1 MQTLRQETA
10 TAETGTF
17 YFSDGGVGAVRK
29 GAGRPGNPGG
39 IQEESRGNPRR
50 IQGESKENPGGIQG
64 ESRGNS
70 GSRESEPRGVE
81 LR

>member
-50 IQGESKENPGGIQG
+50 IQGELGEQG
-64 ESRGNS
+64 KRAKRCGAEMKTRAG
-70 GSRESEPRGVE
+70 R
-81 LR
+81 